1 MSLAKPIKKRKML
14 ITNIRVEIW
23 DISKDST
30 AIEKITREN
39 IIKNFIVLKFEIQI
53 KWTNIQK
60 DNLAKLT
67 QKKRK
72 I

>member
-67 QKKRK
+67 QKKWK